1 MTRCGVARNAIWALA
16 VAAIVASCGGSD
28 GGGSDGGDAA
38 LDSAEAAT
46 DSGGSSEPATVTDE
60 SSSGDAA
67 DEDSDA
73 RGETPNCDAIFS
85 LAEIETFFA
94 EPAELTEETDD
105 SPGLLMCTWA
115 SIEDSEELEDL
126 GFKTLVVQFYSGG
139 PIPATKLFDPTLFE
153 TVNTIE
159 GIGDLAYTADSLGPS
174 FFFVDE
180 PAGGALSYTEKAMGS
195 DAPQLNTA
203 DDVEQLFR
211 TFHDRVT

>member
-1 MTRCGVARNAIWALA
+1 MTRWGVARNAISALA

-28 GGGSDGGDAA
+28 GGGSDGDAA
-38 LDSAEAAT
+38 PDAAETAT

-60 SSSGDAA
+60 SSSGEAA

-73 RGETPNCDAIFS
+73 TAETPKCDAIFS

-94 EPAELTEETDD
+94 EPAELTEETDA

-139 PIPATKLFDPTLFE
+139 PIQATTLFDPTLFE
-153 TVNTIE
+153 TVTTIE

-180 PAGGALSYTEKAMGS
+180 PVGGALSYTEMAMGS

-211 TFHDRVT
+211 TFHGRVT